1 MKESGMFF
9 YRDWWEAIQQIPKAS
24 DRAALYNAIMTY
36 YFTGEEVSLTG
47 EPLRSFT
54 FVKKIISTNAAKK
67 AGGERGGRP
76 KAETYGYE
84 NAIKNKT
91 YGYENRDYFKT
102 EDENHLNKQEIK
114 NKKQDIKKE
123 SVKEKSAMRFVPP
136 TVEEVRAYCNERGSG
151 VDAERFV
158 DFYAS
163 KGWVVGKTKMRDWK
177 AAVRGWDREDKP
189 VKTKTSAPSAE
200 QKVTR
205 EDLERMRRFAEQMN
219 GGEEHVKQD

>member
-1 MKESGMFF
+1 MSATYLKLFVDCLEKYQKLNDTEFG
-9 YRDWWEAIQQIPKAS
+9 RLV
-24 DRAALYNAIMTY
+24 RAALRYKAMGAEPDDLGREALLWDGMRLDIDRDNENYSAIANARAEAGKKGAKTRWQTDSKNSKNGKCHLPY
-36 YFTGEEVSLTG
+36 GKNGQEEDKDK
-47 EPLRSFT
+47 E
-54 FVKKIISTNAAKK
+54 K
-67 AGGERGGRP
+67 E
-76 KAETYGYE
+76 
-84 NAIKNKT
+84 
-91 YGYENRDYFKT
+91 
-102 EDENHLNKQEIK
+102 EDK
-114 NKKQDIKKE
+114 DIKKE
-123 SVKEKSAMRFVPP
+123 NVKEKSALRFVPP

-163 KGWVVGKTKMRDWK
+163 KGWFVGKTKMKDWK
-177 AAVRGWDREDKP
+177 AAVRGWEREDKP

>member
-151 VDAERFV
+151 V
-158 DFYAS
+158 
-163 KGWVVGKTKMRDWK
+163 VGKTKMRDWK
-177 AAVRGWDREDKP
+177 AAVRGWEREDKP

>member
-54 FVKKIISTNAAKK
+54 FIKKIISTNAAKK
-67 AGGERGGRP
+67 AGGLKGGRP
-76 KAETYGYE
+76 KAEAYGSE

-123 SVKEKSAMRFVPP
+123 SVKEKSAMRFVP
-136 TVEEVRAYCNERGSG
+136 THR
-151 VDAERFV
+151 
-158 DFYAS
+158 
-163 KGWVVGKTKMRDWK
+163 
-177 AAVRGWDREDKP
+177 
-189 VKTKTSAPSAE
+189 
-200 QKVTR
+200 
-205 EDLERMRRFAEQMN
+205 
-219 GGEEHVKQD
+219 